1 MVSLDT
7 FNDNVFLWSCTAVPR
22 GARADRSTEATRE
35 LAKRIV
41 PNNFPRTS
49 KFTMATRFE
58 RASHE
63 LVISNDTKKSTHE
76 EEHLFIV
83 QTRESKRRRQFM
95 RERSTAKL
103 KLQHHRSAGL
113 SAQASC

>member
-1 MVSLDT
+1 
-7 FNDNVFLWSCTAVPR
+7 
-22 GARADRSTEATRE
+22 
-35 LAKRIV
+35 
-41 PNNFPRTS
+41 
-49 KFTMATRFE
+49 MATRFE

-63 LVISNDTKKSTHE
+63 LVISNDRKKSAHE
-76 EEHLFIV
+76 EEHLLIV

-103 KLQHHRSAGL
+103 KLQHHRSTGL

>member
-1 MVSLDT
+1 
-7 FNDNVFLWSCTAVPR
+7 
-22 GARADRSTEATRE
+22 
-35 LAKRIV
+35 
-41 PNNFPRTS
+41 
-49 KFTMATRFE
+49 MATRFE
-58 RASHE
+58 RASLE
-63 LVISNDTKKSTHE
+63 LVISNDTKKSAHE
-76 EEHLFIV
+76 EEHLLIV